1 MDNFEW
7 GMGYVEKF
15 GLHYVNFSDP
25 ARPRIPKLSALFYRN
40 LIRDH
45 GFIEGAFT
53 APGGIKELEY
63 ENEMY
68 YGEFPEDFAWGVN
81 TAAYQIEG
89 GWDAD
94 GMYHIMV

>member
-15 GLHYVNFSDP
+15 GLHYIDFNDP
-25 ARPRIPKLSALFYRN
+25 NRTRVPKLSALFYRN

-45 GFIEGAFT
+45 GFLQGAFT
-53 APGGIKELEY
+53 APGGMPVYEY
-63 ENEMY
+63 EDEMY
-68 YGEFPEDFAWGVN
+68 YGSFPDDFAWGVN

-89 GWDAD
+89 GWDSD
-94 GMYHIMV
+94 GEIK